1 MIIAI
6 SHQKGGVGKSTI
18 AYNLAVE
25 LSKSYITNVIDLD
38 VQQTITACNI
48 IRGKF
53 GQEKLN
59 ILSFDDKKDFVDFL
73 NSDDEKNI
81 TIIDTGGFDSGLNR
95 VAMYAADL
103 IITPVSTEFLEV
115 IGLEKYKKIIKEV
128 SQKIGKE
135 IKTHVVLNKIHHS
148 QQNFQEIKNFINASP
163 KQFTLMESVLRRRS
177 DFSISLSH
185 GFSVCEF
192 DNNSDSAKE
201 LKSFINEISN
211 ILDFNQNAIKSSI
224 TGDK

>member
-18 AYNLAVE
+18 AYNLSVE
-25 LSKSYITNVIDLD
+25 LSKKYSTKVVDLD
-38 VQQTITACNI
+38 VQQTITACNV

-53 GQEKLN
+53 GQKKLN
-59 ILSFDDKKDFVDFL
+59 ILSFEDKKEFVDFL
-73 NSDDEKNI
+73 NNDPEDTL

-115 IGLEKYKKIIKEV
+115 IGLEKYKKILKEV
-128 SQKIGKE
+128 SKKVGKN
-135 IKTHVVLNKIHHS
+135 IKTHVILNKIHHA
-148 QQNFQEIKNFINASP
+148 QLNFNDIEEFIDKSP
-163 KQFTLMESVLRRRS
+163 NQFTLMNSIIRRRS

-192 DNNSDSAKE
+192 DKNSDSSKEIKNLISEIIKILNIKKIVAKN
-201 LKSFINEISN
+201 KG
-211 ILDFNQNAIKSSI
+211 K
-224 TGDK
+224 K

>member
-1 MIIAI
+1 MVIAV
-6 SHQKGGVGKSTI
+6 SHQKGGVGKSTL

-25 LSKSYITNVIDLD
+25 LNKKYITKVIDLD
-38 VQQTITACNI
+38 VQLTITACNI
-48 IRGKF
+48 IRSKF

-59 ILSFDDKKDFVDFL
+59 ILNFNDKENFIEYLNNDVDG
-73 NSDDEKNI
+73 NI

-95 VAMYAADL
+95 VAMYAADM

-128 SQKIGKE
+128 GDKVGKK

-148 QQNFQEIKNFINASP
+148 QQNFEDIENFIHNSP
-163 KQFTLMESVLRRRS
+163 DEFKLMSSTIRRRS

-185 GFSVCEF
+185 GYSVNEF
-192 DNNSDSAKE
+192 DENSSSAQEINN
-201 LKSFINEISN
+201 FILEISN
-211 ILDFNQNAIKSSI
+211 ILNFEKNAIKR
-224 TGDK
+224 K